1 MELVYLNIN
10 DDSWSVNKPP
20 NDNLESKKEI
30 IHTGKLNQD
39 HIESLP
45 LASSEPQQHKRILVV
60 DDNPD
65 IVLTLRVGLESDP
78 TIHVYGFDN
87 PVTALVEFKPNFYD
101 LLLIDV
107 NMPLLD
113 GFQLAQNLVRRDL
126 NVRICFMTS
135 GEINMEAAR
144 EVHPLKSIGCF
155 IKKPITAEELIKR
168 IRAELE

>member
-1 MELVYLNIN
+1 M
-10 DDSWSVNKPP
+10 NKAT
-20 NDNLESKKEI
+20 NDNPEPKKET
-30 IHTGKLNQD
+30 IHTGKLKQD
-39 HIESLP
+39 PTESSLP
-45 LASSEPQQHKRILVV
+45 LASSQSQQHKRILVV

-78 TIHVYGFDN
+78 DIQVFGFDN

-126 NVRICFMTS
+126 NVRVCFITA
-135 GEINMEAAR
+135 GEINIEAAG

-155 IKKPITAEELIKR
+155 IKKPISSEQLIKR

>member
-1 MELVYLNIN
+1 M
-10 DDSWSVNKPP
+10 NKDP
-20 NDNLESKKEI
+20 NDNSEARNEA
-30 IHTGKLNQD
+30 IHRGQLKPD
-39 HIESLP
+39 HVKP
-45 LASSEPQQHKRILVV
+45 SSSTLSSQPQQQKRILVI

-78 TIHVYGFDN
+78 TLQVFGFDN

-113 GFQLAQNLVRRDL
+113 GFQLAQNLVRRDS
-126 NVRICFMTS
+126 NVRVCFMTA
-135 GEINMEAAR
+135 GEINMDAAR

-155 IKKPITAEELIKR
+155 IKKPIATEQLITR

>member
-1 MELVYLNIN
+1 MTLL
-10 DDSWSVNKPP
+10 
-20 NDNLESKKEI
+20 
-30 IHTGKLNQD
+30 
-39 HIESLP
+39 
-45 LASSEPQQHKRILVV
+45 SSEHQQHKRILVV

-65 IVLTLRVGLESDP
+65 IVFTLRVGLESDP
-78 TIHVYGFDN
+78 TVQIFSYDN

-126 NVRICFMTS
+126 NIRVCFMTS
-135 GEINMEAAR
+135 GEININAAR

-155 IKKPITAEELIKR
+155 IKKPITTEQLLRRIK
-168 IRAELE
+168 AELE

>member
-1 MELVYLNIN
+1 M
-10 DDSWSVNKPP
+10 
-20 NDNLESKKEI
+20 KKEDFTNNAEPKARTD
-30 IHTGKLNQD
+30 HTEKSKPE
-39 HIESLP
+39 HVESSSLS
-45 LASSEPQQHKRILVV
+45 LSSERQLQKKVLIV

-65 IVLTLRVGLESDP
+65 IVFTLRIGLEGDP
-78 TIHVYGFDN
+78 TIHVDCFDN

-126 NVRICFMTS
+126 NVKVCFITA
-135 GEINMEAAR
+135 GEINMDAAR

-155 IKKPITAEELIKR
+155 IKKPISTEQLLRR

>member
-1 MELVYLNIN
+1 
-10 DDSWSVNKPP
+10 VNKDP
-20 NDNLESKKEI
+20 NDSPEAKGEA
-30 IHTGKLNQD
+30 IHRGQLRPDYVK
-39 HIESLP
+39 P
-45 LASSEPQQHKRILVV
+45 SSSTLSSQPPQQKRILVI

-78 TIHVYGFDN
+78 TIQVFGFEN

-107 NMPLLD
+107 NMPVMD

-126 NVRICFMTS
+126 NVRICFMTA
-135 GEINMEAAR
+135 GEINTEAAR

-155 IKKPITAEELIKR
+155 IKKPITTEELLKR